1 VLGGIE
7 RRGTRGGLRAAP
19 PPLLSPRLRPAL
31 AVLVA
36 ACAVLTLALG
46 LLFAGQ
52 AHPGGTDVAVD
63 RWFRIGL
70 DAHQAVLSLLADL
83 GDGGPVALI
92 TAALIVACG
101 ATRRWWGCV
110 LTAVAEPAAA
120 GLTEF
125 VLKPAT
131 GRTMNGML
139 SYPSGHATA
148 MFALATICAI
158 LLLGS
163 SGRPSGPSGP
173 SGPGGPGSTSR
184 RRAVPLAVRAA
195 LALAAYVLAAAV
207 AVAMIAIGAHYF
219 TDAVGGTAVG
229 TGVALAVAFVIDGAR
244 HIAAVHRSQA
254 AGGLGC

>member
-1 VLGGIE
+1 MLGGIE

-36 ACAVLTLALG
+36 ACAGLTLALG

-63 RWFRIGL
+63 RWFRTGL
-70 DAHQAVLSLLADL
+70 DAHQTVLSLLADL

-92 TAALIVACG
+92 TAALIVACA

-148 MFALATICAI
+148 MFALATISAI

-163 SGRPSGPSGP
+163 SGKPG
-173 SGPGGPGSTSR
+173 GPGGPGSTSR
-184 RRAVPLAVRAA
+184 RRAVPLAVRAV

-244 HIAAVHRSQA
+244 HIAAVRRSQA
-254 AGGLGC
+254 AGGLGG